1 MLYTQ
6 LRSFH
11 AVATEGGFTAAS
23 KVLNVGQPTITSQ
36 VRELEDYF
44 KIELFHRRG
53 RSVSLTE
60 AGEGLFAITKRM
72 MSQERE
78 AIDYLNALSGF
89 HTGHLRLGAV
99 GPYNVT
105 EMLSAFSERYPDLEM
120 TVRLGNSHEML
131 ERLLDFSVDV
141 AVLAQVEDDPRF
153 HSIPFSTDEIVALMH
168 RDHPLASRDHLPLK
182 DLMAERLVL
191 REEGSTTRR
200 AMERAWNEAALQ
212 PDRVI
217 EMGSREAV
225 WIAVLR
231 KLGVGFV
238 SEAEL
243 IEHSELVTRHIGVGH
258 IKTTDHVVC
267 LSERR
272 EARIVRAF
280 LGVVGQIIERRLRR
294 V

>member
-23 KVLNVGQPTITSQ
+23 KILNVGQPTITSQ
-36 VRELEDYF
+36 VRALEERF
-44 KIELFHRRG
+44 HIELFHRRG

-60 AGEGLFAITKRM
+60 AGQGLFVITKRM
-72 MSQERE
+72 MTQERE
-78 AIDYLNALSGF
+78 AVDYLNALSGF
-89 HTGHLRLGAV
+89 HTGHVRLGAV

-105 EMLSAFSERYPDLEM
+105 EMLSAFSERYPDLEI
-120 TVRLGNSHEML
+120 TVRLGNSREML

-153 HSIPFSTDEIVALMH
+153 FAVPFSTDEIVALLR
-168 RDHPLASRDHLPLK
+168 RDHPLASRECVTLDELS
-182 DLMAERLVL
+182 EQRLVL
-191 REEGSTTRR
+191 REQGSTTRR
-200 AMERAWNEAALQ
+200 AMERAWQ
-212 PDRVI
+212 PAGLEPKRVM

-238 SEAEL
+238 SESEL
-243 IEHSELVTRHIGVGH
+243 IEHPELVTRRIGGGE

-267 LSERR
+267 LAERR
-272 EARIVRAF
+272 ESRIVMAF
-280 LGVVGQIIERRLRR
+280 FNVVEGIIARRSHGI
-294 V
+294 